1 MLAGGAEEIVT
12 SIDCGGG
19 VPPPPPPLLPPP
31 QALSKAKLRMKR
43 GADFLIIL
51 SLREIL
57 ECSSGLAT
65 RYTSAAQKWAQC
77 SGFVT
82 DLLPRP
88 PRASLRGGPALE
100 TPKEASPQQRN
111 EGNTVAQSRPGRQLR
126 HQRQRPACASRGD

>member
-19 VPPPPPPLLPPP
+19 VPPPPPLLPPP

-77 SGFVT
+77 SRFVT

-88 PRASLRGGPALE
+88 PRASLLTTTATTATPVRILLVAMSGERVACALIGLTAALLREPPLE
-100 TPKEASPQQRN
+100 TPKEA
-111 EGNTVAQSRPGRQLR
+111 
-126 HQRQRPACASRGD
+126 